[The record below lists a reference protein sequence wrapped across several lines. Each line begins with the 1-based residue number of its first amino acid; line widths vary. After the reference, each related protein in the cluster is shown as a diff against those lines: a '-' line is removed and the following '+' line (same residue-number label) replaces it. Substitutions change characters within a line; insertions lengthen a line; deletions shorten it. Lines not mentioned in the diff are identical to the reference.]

1 MYRYINI
8 LYIMTYLLARMSSH
22 ICIYINKQQNKEVSN
37 LFLAEKNSLKRVWED
52 LAYASIMLYPFA

>member
-22 ICIYINKQQNKEVSN
+22 IRIYINKQQNKEVSN

-52 LAYASIMLYPFA
+52 LVYASIMLYPFA